1 VAAAECRPESV
12 SHMLMLCR
20 TQRGYR
26 AVSYRTV
33 TTCIATRCGIRIF
46 RSRESVQGTGE
57 NRCVELREQVSKERG
72 PKKLLPLIQ
81 NLRPRVC
88 HVLSLLRIHS
98 PDCEHCMA
106 RLTCGDE
113 LRKRLEQLSGRR
125 PPRSRETGDDGD
137 AAANRTGTR

>member
-1 VAAAECRPESV
+1 
-12 SHMLMLCR
+12 M
-20 TQRGYR
+20 
-26 AVSYRTV
+26 
-33 TTCIATRCGIRIF
+33 
-46 RSRESVQGTGE
+46 
-57 NRCVELREQVSKERG
+57 ELREQVSKERG

-88 HVLSLLRIHS
+88 YVLSLLRIHS

-125 PPRSRETGDDGD
+125 PPRSRETGDDRE

>member
-1 VAAAECRPESV
+1 MIAAVNKSPPIACLGGGGMAGCVLPCGIV
-12 SHMLMLCR
+12 QNGNPLH
-20 TQRGYR
+20 
-26 AVSYRTV
+26 
-33 TTCIATRCGIRIF
+33 ATRCGIRIF
-46 RSRESVQGTGE
+46 SLTRSCSRNGGRQ
-57 NRCVELREQVSKERG
+57 CVELREQVSKERG

-88 HVLSLLRIHS
+88 YVLSLLRIHS

-125 PPRSRETGDDGD
+125 PPRSRETGDDGE